1 MDRIAVRVCKDCKF
15 YMSTNK
21 VCSSCCIL
29 PELPRF
35 EPAVPPCPTIESA
48 FNRQVDGQHY
58 TDCAIQPFEF
68 SMANKLDPM
77 QHTIIKYVTRFRSKN
92 GIVDLEKAKH
102 TLELLIEW
110 EKNHATQKN

>member
-1 MDRIAVRVCKDCKF
+1 MDRIAVEKNCLNCRYAGMCPPGCLNLSHHAF
-15 YMSTNK
+15 ESK
-21 VCSSCCIL
+21 V
-29 PELPRF
+29 
-35 EPAVPPCPTIESA
+35 AVPTPASA
-48 FNRQVDGQHY
+48 FNRQVGGQHY

>member
-1 MDRIAVRVCKDCKF
+1 MDRIAVEKNCFDCIGVNCEKCKSFSEFRGVD
-15 YMSTNK
+15 
-21 VCSSCCIL
+21 V
-29 PELPRF
+29 RG
-35 EPAVPPCPTIESA
+35 PAKHDAAMRTITA
-48 FNRQVDGQHY
+48 FARQVGGQHY
-58 TDCAIQPFEF
+58 TDCAIQPFEY